1 MDKRVEKTQ
10 KAIKEA
16 FIELRAKKP
25 LEKITVTELCRLACI
40 NKSTFY
46 DHYEDIYALSE
57 HLESETVIQIIESI
71 PKDRDYTLNNP
82 EVFTKELSLAF
93 AMHMDQIKILF
104 SGRNK
109 NRLADHLE
117 RLVKQYIFQKYPDY
131 KDNAEKNVL
140 LSYCIYGAYN
150 TQLANSEIEPETI
163 IKVLENIMKALRP
176 LF

>member
-10 KAIKEA
+10 NAIKEA
-16 FIELRAKKP
+16 FMELRTKKP
-25 LEKITVTELCRLACI
+25 MEKITVTELCKLACI

-57 HLESETVIQIIESI
+57 RLEIETVARIIKSI
-71 PKDRDYTLNNP
+71 PRDLDYTFDNP

-93 AMHMDQIKILF
+93 AMHMDEIKILF
-104 SGRNK
+104 SGRNQ

-117 RLVKQYIFQKYPDY
+117 RLVKHYIYEKYPEY

-150 TQLANSEIEPETI
+150 TQLANPEIEQETI
-163 IKVLENIMKALRP
+163 IKVLEDIMKALKP